1 VEYTPLDGGVTFV
14 ADVAPRTGEIIKNG
28 LTIFERGEDL
38 LQNET
43 YTYYSNRQESR
54 CKVRMY
60 TDEKRDQSTLNI
72 KVFKMNSLFYTTL
85 VGIFCRKPQSR

>member
-14 ADVAPRTGEIIKNG
+14 NG
-28 LTIFERGEDL
+28 LAVFERGEDL
-38 LQNET
+38 LQNEM
-43 YTYYSNRQESR
+43 YTYYINRQESR

-60 TDEKRDQSTLNI
+60 TDEKKDQSTLNI